1 MKEKIAQRLFVFM
14 PPRRALPASGKAQ
27 PTAST
32 VVGYVAVDS
41 TGSMQPGE
49 TPIALL
55 PKASRVDVVFDT
67 ADVFVAAIDV
77 PRLSE
82 ARLRLALPN
91 ILEERLLADASD
103 GHFAFTPPGRSSG
116 ATTVA
121 TAPKLP
127 VAVID
132 RGLLTR
138 TLDALAESGYRPRA
152 AYNEIYTVPAPAAG
166 VLSVRV
172 ASPSSSRA
180 TRRRRH
186 CCSRFASSASNTLP
200 PMDAGP
206 RSLPRSRRN

>member
-77 PRLSE
+77 PRLSGGP
-82 ARLRLALPN
+82 LRFGLPN
-91 ILEERLLADASD
+91 IPRGGAVGGAR
-103 GHFAFTPPGRSSG
+103 GGPFRFPPAGRSSG

-121 TAPKLP
+121 T
-127 VAVID
+127 
-132 RGLLTR
+132 
-138 TLDALAESGYRPRA
+138 
-152 AYNEIYTVPAPAAG
+152 
-166 VLSVRV
+166 
-172 ASPSSSRA
+172 
-180 TRRRRH
+180 
-186 CCSRFASSASNTLP
+186 
-200 PMDAGP
+200 
-206 RSLPRSRRN
+206 

>member
-1 MKEKIAQRLFVFM
+1 
-14 PPRRALPASGKAQ
+14 
-27 PTAST
+27 
-32 VVGYVAVDS
+32 VVGYVGRRQHRVDA
-41 TGSMQPGE
+41 TGE

-55 PKASRVDVVFDT
+55 PGESRRRRVRT

-91 ILEERLLADASD
+91 ILEERCWPIERRPFRI
-103 GHFAFTPPGRSSG
+103 HTPPGRSSG

-172 ASPSSSRA
+172 DRGHAIARLGKTRWLRLRVRGRRGAAGTAARDSPA
-180 TRRRRH
+180 RH
-186 CCSRFASSASNTLP
+186 QHIAA
-200 PMDAGP
+200 
-206 RSLPRSRRN
+206 